1 MFIVINVIENWSS
14 GVHYQGFGAW
24 NWAANQV
31 DTGAILA
38 NGRGGCETTFC
49 TEQREFFD
57 KNIVAFCFQTDLKQ

>member
-49 TEQREFFD
+49 TD
-57 KNIVAFCFQTDLKQ
+57 HLLH